1 MGRRKGILIKE
12 EVGFVPQIIDKKKS
26 DNKDSKKDK
35 KLINKGDRN
44 EILVKSIDKIKKVGR

>member
-35 KLINKGDRN
+35 KT
-44 EILVKSIDKIKKVGR
+44 KK